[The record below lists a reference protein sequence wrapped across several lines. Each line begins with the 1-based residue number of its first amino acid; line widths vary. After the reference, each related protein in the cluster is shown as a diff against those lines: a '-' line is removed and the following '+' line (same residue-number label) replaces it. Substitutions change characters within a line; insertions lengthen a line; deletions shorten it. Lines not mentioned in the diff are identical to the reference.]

1 MSSSSCTYLVYPNL
15 KNCSISIKTDSSPT
29 TEDNNKKYTGLSNDC
44 INIVNNKSFISLSL
58 YDFSIG

>member
-1 MSSSSCTYLVYPNL
+1 MSNTYLVYPNL
-15 KNCSISIKTDSSPT
+15 TNCSITIKTDSPSSST

-44 INIVNNKSFISLSL
+44 LNTVNNKSFVSLSL